1 MSEGARILIAD
12 DEARNRELL
21 AELVELQGHQVEMA
35 NDGFEALAKAILDID
50 MVLLDVMMPGLDGF
64 EVVRRLR
71 KDQRS
76 LGLPVIMVTAL
87 SEKEQK
93 LRAVE
98 AGANDFITKPV
109 DRLELEVRMRSLLRM
124 KKAQDEV
131 KASRDM
137 LEVKVHERTTELRKA
152 LSEMAEARRKTYE
165 AHLETI
171 ERLAVAAE
179 YKDEDTASHI
189 LRIAGY
195 SRKIGMLL
203 GLSSSDADNLY
214 YGSLMHDVGKIG
226 IPDAILLKPAALSQ
240 EERAAMQ
247 KHTTIGGMILG
258 GSESDLLKAGEEIA
272 LTHHEWWD
280 GGGYPQGLSG
290 ERIPLRGRICAIAD
304 VYDALTTKRPYKEAM
319 PQIAALEL
327 LKKDKGKHFD
337 PKLLDLFVDQLD
349 EILKAGNAGKNGGSK
364 RPRLLARAAAS

>member
-1 MSEGARILIAD
+1 VNGRARILIVD
-12 DEARNRELL
+12 DEARNREFL

-124 KKAQDEV
+124 KKAQDEL

-137 LEVKVHERTTELRKA
+137 LEVKVNERTAELRKA

-195 SRKIGMLL
+195 SRHVGLLL
-203 GLSSSDADNLY
+203 GISSSDADNLY

-226 IPDAILLKPAALSQ
+226 IPDAILLKPAPLSA

-247 KHTTIGGMILG
+247 RHTSIGGAILG
-258 GSESDLLKAGEEIA
+258 GSESDLLKAGEQIA

-280 GGGYPQGLSG
+280 GSGYPEGLSG
-290 ERIPLRGRICAIAD
+290 ESIPLWGRICAIAD
-304 VYDALTTKRPYKEAM
+304 VYDALRTKRPYKEAM
-319 PQIAALEL
+319 PPDTALEL
-327 LKKDKGKHFD
+327 LKKDRGRHFD
-337 PKLLDLFVDQLD
+337 PRLLDLFVDQLD
-349 EILKAGNAGKNGGSK
+349 EILLAGNTGKNGGAK
-364 RPRLLARAAAS
+364 RLRLHV

>member
-1 MSEGARILIAD
+1 VNESARILIVD

-21 AELVELQGHQVEMA
+21 AELVELQGHQVEFA
-35 NDGFEALAKAILDID
+35 DDGFEALAKAILDID

-71 KDQRS
+71 SDPRS
-76 LGLPVIMVTAL
+76 VGLPVIMVTAL

-124 KKAQDEV
+124 KKAQDEL

-137 LEVKVHERTTELRKA
+137 LEVKVQGRTTELRNA
-152 LSEMAEARRKTYE
+152 LSEMADARRNTYE

-179 YKDEDTASHI
+179 YKDEDTAAHI
-189 LRIAGY
+189 LRIAAY
-195 SRKIGMLL
+195 SRHMGLLL
-203 GLSSSDADNLY
+203 GISSSDADNLY

-226 IPDAILLKPAALSQ
+226 IPDAILLKPGPLSP
-240 EERAAMQ
+240 EERASMQ
-247 KHTTIGGMILG
+247 KHTSIGAMILG
-258 GSESDLLKAGEEIA
+258 GSESELLKAGEQIA

-280 GGGYPQGLSG
+280 GGGYPVGLSG
-290 ERIPLRGRICAIAD
+290 ERIPLWGRICAIAD

-319 PQIAALEL
+319 AQEAALEL
-327 LKKDKGKHFD
+327 IEKDRGRHFD
-337 PKLLDLFVDQLD
+337 PQLLDMFVDQLD
-349 EILKAGNAGKNGGSK
+349 EILLAGNAGKDNGVR
-364 RPRLLARAAAS
+364 RPKLDARAAS

>member
-124 KKAQDEV
+124 KKAQDEL

-171 ERLAVAAE
+171 ERLAIAAE

-195 SRKIGMLL
+195 SRKIGTLL

-319 PQIAALEL
+319 PQDAALEL
-327 LKKDKGKHFD
+327 LKKDRGRHFD
-337 PKLLDLFVDQLD
+337 PKLLDLFVDQLND
-349 EILKAGNAGKNGGSK
+349 ILKSGNPGKNGGGK
-364 RPRLLARAAAS
+364 RPRLLARAATS